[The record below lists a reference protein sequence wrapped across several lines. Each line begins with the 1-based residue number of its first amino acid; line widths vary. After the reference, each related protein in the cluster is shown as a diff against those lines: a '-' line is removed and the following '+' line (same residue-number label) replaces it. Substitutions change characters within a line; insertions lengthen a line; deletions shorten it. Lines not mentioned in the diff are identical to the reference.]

1 MTIHLEKIPAHPVV
15 YMRRIG
21 AYGEQNFKLMQDMK
35 EWIRHQELWNDFSTI
50 YGIAQD
56 NPATTPPEQC
66 RYDVCLETEQTFE
79 DQAVQSGTL
88 PAGTYL
94 VFEIPHTTED
104 VQRFWTSLADV
115 LLKEGKQ
122 MDESCPVLER
132 YKVSLVNKGRCEFC
146 VPVLD

>member
-21 AYGEQNFKLMQDMK
+21 AYGEQNFKLMHDMK

-56 NPATTPPEQC
+56 NPSTTSPEKC

-79 DQAVQSGTL
+79 DQAVQSGVL

-104 VQRFWTSLADV
+104 VQCFWASLVDV
-115 LLKEGKQ
+115 LLKEEKQ
-122 MDESCPVLER
+122 IDKSRPVLER
-132 YKVSLVNKGRCEFC
+132 YKVALVNKGRCEFC